1 MLNPASDVAGRR
13 LASPP
18 TILPAVPLTA
28 QNISKTHSLRPLF
41 AEVSLSI
48 REGDRLALVG
58 LNSTGKSTLLKLL
71 AGQDTP
77 DEGSITAATGLRA
90 VYVPQLDQFTPGL
103 TSLHAR
109 DLRALR

>member
-1 MLNPASDVAGRR
+1 MALP
-13 LASPP
+13 SP
-18 TILPAVPLTA
+18 ILPAVLLTA

-48 REGDRLALVG
+48 REGDRLALIG
-58 LNSTGKSTLLKLL
+58 PNGTGKSTLLKLL

-77 DEGSITAATGLRA
+77 DEGSITAAKGLRA

-103 TSLHAR
+103 TSSHAR
-109 DLRALR
+109 NLRAPRGVPSRARSVRR